1 MAFGG
6 PKENDE
12 EAMSEINVTPLV
24 DVMLVLLIIFMITVP
39 VMKQAV
45 QVQLPQA
52 SSQPLDPKPLAVR
65 LTIDAQGHYVLDQAR
80 VSLEDLRQRLAQL
93 AAREP
98 QPALHI
104 WADRQARYDAVAQGL
119 SAAQR
124 AGLQKVGFVTEQP
137 KEAP

>member
-1 MAFGG
+1 MGFRFDDHDDA
-6 PKENDE
+6 P
-12 EAMSEINVTPLV
+12 MSEINVTPLV

-45 QVQLPQA
+45 HIQLPQA
-52 SSQPLDPKPLAVR
+52 SSQPMDPKPQAVR
-65 LTIDAQGHYVLDQAR
+65 LTVDAQGRYLLDNAR
-80 VSLEDLRQRLAQL
+80 VSLDDLRQRLSLL

-104 WADRQARYDAVAQGL
+104 WADRQARYEAVAQGL

-124 AGLQKVGFVTEQP
+124 AGLQKVGFVTEPP

>member
-1 MAFGG
+1 MAFR
-6 PKENDE
+6 PSENDE
-12 EAMSEINVTPLV
+12 EVMSEINVTPLV

-45 QVQLPQA
+45 HVQLPQA
-52 SSQPLDPKPLAVR
+52 NSQPLDPKPQAVR
-65 LTIDAQGHYVLDQAR
+65 LSIDAQGRYALDQAR
-80 VSLEDLRQRLAQL
+80 VSLDDLRVQLSQL

-119 SAAQR
+119 SVAQR
-124 AGLQKVGFVTEQP
+124 AGLQKVGFVTEPP
-137 KEAP
+137 KEQP

>member
-1 MAFGG
+1 MVFRSS
-6 PKENDE
+6 ENDDE
-12 EAMSEINVTPLV
+12 VMSEINVTPLV

-52 SSQPLDPKPLAVR
+52 SSQPLDPKPQAVR
-65 LTIDAQGHYVLDQAR
+65 LTVDAQGHYFLDQTR
-80 VSLEDLRQRLAQL
+80 VSLDDLRARLSQL
-93 AAREP
+93 ATREP

-124 AGLQKVGFVTEQP
+124 AGLNKVGFVTDQP

>member
-1 MAFGG
+1 MAFR
-6 PKENDE
+6 PYDDDE
-12 EAMSEINVTPLV
+12 VMSEINVTPLV

-45 QVQLPQA
+45 QIQLPQA
-52 SSQPLDPKPLAVR
+52 ASQPLDPKPQAVR
-65 LTIDAQGHYVLDQAR
+65 LMVDAQGHYFLDNAR
-80 VSLEDLRQRLAQL
+80 VSADELRLRLSQM
-93 AAREP
+93 AARDP

-124 AGLQKVGFVTEQP
+124 AGLQKVGFVTDQP
-137 KEAP
+137 KESP

>member
-1 MAFGG
+1 
-6 PKENDE
+6 
-12 EAMSEINVTPLV
+12 
-24 DVMLVLLIIFMITVP
+24 MITVP

-45 QVQLPQA
+45 HIQLPQA
-52 SSQPLDPKPLAVR
+52 SSQPMDPKPQAVR
-65 LTIDAQGHYVLDQAR
+65 LTVDAQGRYLLDNAR
-80 VSLEDLRQRLAQL
+80 VSLDDLRQRLSLL

-104 WADRQARYDAVAQGL
+104 WADRQARYEAVAQGL

-124 AGLQKVGFVTEQP
+124 AGLQKVGFVTEPP

>member
-1 MAFGG
+1 MAFRST
-6 PKENDE
+6 EHDDE
-12 EAMSEINVTPLV
+12 VMSEINVTPLV

-52 SSQPLDPKPLAVR
+52 ASQPLDPKPQAVR
-65 LTIDAQGHYVLDQAR
+65 LTIDAQGRYALDQAR
-80 VSLEDLRQRLAQL
+80 LGLDDLRLQLSQL

-119 SAAQR
+119 AAAQR
-124 AGLQKVGFVTEQP
+124 AGLQKVGFVTDP
-137 KEAP
+137 TKEAP

>member
-1 MAFGG
+1 MVFRSS
-6 PKENDE
+6 ENDDE
-12 EAMSEINVTPLV
+12 VMSEINVTPLV
-24 DVMLVLLIIFMITVP
+24 DVILVLLIIFMITVP

-52 SSQPLDPKPLAVR
+52 SSQPLDPKPQAVR
-65 LTIDAQGHYVLDQAR
+65 LTVDAQGHYFLDQTR
-80 VSLEDLRQRLAQL
+80 VSLDDLRARLSQL
-93 AAREP
+93 ATREP

-124 AGLQKVGFVTEQP
+124 AGLNKVGFVTDQP

>member
-1 MAFGG
+1 MAFG
-6 PKENDE
+6 PTENDE
-12 EAMSEINVTPLV
+12 EVMSEINVTPLV

-45 QVQLPQA
+45 QIQLPQA
-52 SSQPLDPKPLAVR
+52 ASQPLDPKPQILR
-65 LTIDAQGHYVLDQAR
+65 LMVDAQGQYFLDNTR
-80 VSLEDLRQRLAQL
+80 LSLDELRQRLGPL

-119 SAAQR
+119 AAAQR
-124 AGLQKVGFVTEQP
+124 AGLQKVGFVTEPP
-137 KEAP
+137 KESP